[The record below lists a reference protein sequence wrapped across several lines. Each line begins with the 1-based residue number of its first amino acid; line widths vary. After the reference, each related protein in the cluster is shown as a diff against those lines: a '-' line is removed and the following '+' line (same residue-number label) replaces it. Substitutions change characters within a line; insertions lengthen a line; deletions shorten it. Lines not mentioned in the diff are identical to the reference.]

1 MYAQGIELRLAGN
14 QVKFIQT
21 GCTVQDLLNTM
32 EDHQLILLVCNQ
44 IDLQCKTLKSEGKP
58 AFSTVRYTNN
68 LHQDLQI
75 LSK

>member
-1 MYAQGIELRLAGN
+1 
-14 QVKFIQT
+14 
-21 GCTVQDLLNTM
+21 M